1 MYLGESVVE
10 RGTAEEASTRLPL
23 HPYSEALFSAVP
35 VPDPMISSKRIRLSG
50 HISEVER
57 DGFGCIFRA
66 RCPRHKG
73 SICNEQ
79 SPDWNVV
86 EGRRYKCHWAPDE
99 LQRLQEA
106 TS

>member
-1 MYLGESVVE
+1 
-10 RGTAEEASTRLPL
+10 
-23 HPYSEALFSAVP
+23 VP
-35 VPDPMISSKRIRLSG
+35 VLDPMISSKRIRLSG

-57 DGFGCIFRA
+57 DGSGCIFRA

-86 EGRRYKCHWAPDE
+86 EGRRYRCHWAPDE
-99 LQRLQEA
+99 LRRLQEP
-106 TS
+106 TC